1 MYRWVRPA
9 ITLPFCPFGISP
21 LGFCLLLAATSHVP
35 AVTNNKTSTKTNKA
49 PPVQQAVTVR
59 FLQCSVFKCPRSF
72 KFMKISKTLLHAPV
86 AAWFTN
92 IITWCLGAYDHCV
105 CFVRRVQNPDSE
117 STELLYQPGI
127 ICMYDPQ
134 TLRAWTFE
142 VIEEDPALCV
152 GSDLTYIPLSGS
164 SHFLTTTLR
173 TMHLKKK
180 KKFPCILFFQRQR
193 ASHIPKPVARFQGV
207 HAAGRVL
214 GRTKIV

>member
-1 MYRWVRPA
+1 MA
-9 ITLPFCPFGISP
+9 I
-21 LGFCLLLAATSHVP
+21 
-35 AVTNNKTSTKTNKA
+35 N
-49 PPVQQAVTVR
+49 
-59 FLQCSVFKCPRSF
+59 
-72 KFMKISKTLLHAPV
+72 
-86 AAWFTN
+86 
-92 IITWCLGAYDHCV
+92 DHCV

-173 TMHLKKK
+173 TMHLEKKRK
-180 KKFPCILFFQRQR
+180 KNPLYTFFSK
-193 ASHIPKPVARFQGV
+193 ATSLSHSENSCTISR
-207 HAAGRVL
+207 GRCCRKSSGENKNCL
-214 GRTKIV
+214 TL